1 MAEKVVVPKAFTK
14 EWYEYIWDYY
24 KYHILVGIFTIVFLT
39 VVITQMINTVKYD
52 ANINLITTGILTEEK
67 EEKLAYFCSENSE
80 DVNQNERVDVSI
92 TQLNFTQENRA
103 NQEMHTAL
111 LNKLMVLFNSND
123 ELLFI
128 VDEYMLDYIE
138 GMKYTEDI
146 FYRADE
152 WIDEELLYKG
162 DYAVT
167 LDKSSVLENLGIDS
181 SDLYILLA
189 KMDAEDG
196 FKNEEQNAIK
206 IAKFLLK

>member
-14 EWYEYIWDYY
+14 EWYEYVWDYY
-24 KYHILVGIFTIVFLT
+24 KYHIMVGILTIVFLT
-39 VVITQMINTVKYD
+39 VVVTQMINTVKYD
-52 ANINLITTGILTEEK
+52 ANINLITTGILAEEK

>member
-1 MAEKVVVPKAFTK
+1 MAEKVVIPKAFTK
-14 EWYEYIWDYY
+14 EWYEYVWDYY

-39 VVITQMINTVKYD
+39 VVVTQMINTVKYD
-52 ANINLITTGILTEEK
+52 ANINLITTGILAEEK